1 MGPIPAVVVAII
13 TRIAMARTTTP
24 MIMAV
29 PTTTVAV
36 EALRTLLPVEAPLL
50 RRPTLVVARSRE
62 IVMEGKWSRFYFV
75 W

>member
-24 MIMAV
+24 MTMAV
-29 PTTTVAV
+29 PTPTTVV